1 MLARGSAPCA
11 PSRAACSRRRRCTAT
26 AHAAPPSNDAA
37 ALPVVDLTP
46 LSGGNAAA
54 RAGTAATLRRALH
67 MHGFAYL
74 RGAGVPSA
82 PCCDA
87 ALAAATAFFALP
99 DAEKHALHYAR
110 SPAFRGYA
118 QLGAENT
125 AGAPDYREQLEIGEE
140 QAAPPPGTLPP
151 FLRLR
156 GPNQWPRPGACD
168 ALRPALTALA
178 EPLCGLSE
186 ALLAALG
193 ESLLGSD
200 AGGELRAALGA
211 APDWTLKAAR
221 YPPRDGPDGTCFSCN
236 VCLVSADARGVQLD
250 SESARTAIA
259 GC

>member
-26 AHAAPPSNDAA
+26 AHAAPPSDDAA

-46 LSGGNAAA
+46 LSGGNATA
-54 RAGTAATLRRALH
+54 RAVAASALRRALH
-67 MHGFAYL
+67 LHGFAYV

-87 ALAAATAFFALP
+87 ALSAATAFFALP
-99 DAEKHALHYAR
+99 DAEKLSLHYGR

-125 AGAPDYREQLEIGEE
+125 AGAPDHREQLEIGEE

-156 GPNQWPRPGACD
+156 GPNQWPKPGACD
-168 ALRPALTALA
+168 ALRPALEALA
-178 EPLCGLSE
+178 DQLCGLSE
-186 ALLAALG
+186 TLLAALG
-193 ESLLGSD
+193 ESLGD
-200 AGGELRAALGA
+200 AAGGELRAALGA

-221 YPPRDGPDGTCFSCN
+221 YPPRDGPDGTCFSCIA
-236 VCLVSADARGVQLD
+236 CLVVSDARCMQLVLGL
-250 SESARTAIA
+250 ARTATA